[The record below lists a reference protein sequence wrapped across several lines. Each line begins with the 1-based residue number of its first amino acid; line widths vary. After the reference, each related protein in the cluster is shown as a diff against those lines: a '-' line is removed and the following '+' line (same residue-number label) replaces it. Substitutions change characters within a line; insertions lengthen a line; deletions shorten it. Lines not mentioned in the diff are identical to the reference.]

1 MAKHSSSA
9 GRRAM
14 LGAVLT
20 YGCLTQF
27 PPLITQ
33 AQFHDEP
40 SAWTWDV
47 LGYAR
52 EYELAIDTAQD
63 IVAHLQLLC
72 WDTLFAWIKGLTV
85 YSILCVLTPTS
96 TTTATTAYNT
106 TSTSSSNNN
115 NNRRNTTVATTPGTP
130 RPWFAYTIPIHVALD
145 TLENSVT
152 ILAIVLHQYYQNEHN
167 TKLVPSATITT
178 LLMLLPGI
186 TMLKWCGAVI
196 NTGSVPLLTVSRL
209 LHWCHTTYTN
219 NSRQKTE

>member
-1 MAKHSSSA
+1 MGAMMAKHSSAA

-20 YGCLTQF
+20 YGCLAQF

-40 SAWTWDV
+40 SAWTLDV
-47 LGYAR
+47 IGYAR
-52 EYELAIDTAQD
+52 EYELAIETAQD

-85 YSILCVLTPTS
+85 YSILCVLTTEY
-96 TTTATTAYNT
+96 TTM
-106 TSTSSSNNN
+106 STSSNSSNNN
-115 NNRRNTTVATTPGTP
+115 RRSMTVTTTPGTP

-152 ILAIVLHQYYQNEHN
+152 ILAIVLHQYYQHEHN

-178 LLMLLPGI
+178 LLMLLPGV

-209 LHWCHTTYTN
+209 LHWCHATYTN
-219 NSRQKTE
+219 NNRQKPE

>member
-20 YGCLTQF
+20 YGCLAQF

-52 EYELAIDTAQD
+52 EYELAIETAA
-63 IVAHLQLLC
+63 VAHLQLLC

-85 YSILCVLTPTS
+85 YSILCVLTTEY
-96 TTTATTAYNT
+96 TTM
-106 TSTSSSNNN
+106 STSSNSNN

-186 TMLKWCGAVI
+186 TMLKWCGAGI

>member
-1 MAKHSSSA
+1 MGAVMAKHSSSA

-52 EYELAIDTAQD
+52 EYELAIETAA
-63 IVAHLQLLC
+63 VAHLQLLC

-85 YSILCVLTPTS
+85 YFMLCVLTTE
-96 TTTATTAYNT
+96 YNT
-106 TSTSSSNNN
+106 TSTSSNSSN
-115 NNRRNTTVATTPGTP
+115 NNRRSMTVTTTPGTP

-152 ILAIVLHQYYQNEHN
+152 ILAIVLHQYYQHEHN

-186 TMLKWCGAVI
+186 TMLKWCCAGI
-196 NTGSVPLLTVSRL
+196 NTGSVPLLAVSRL